1 MNQVKTGRFIAER
14 RKALGYTQLQLAE
27 IIGVSDRTVSK
38 WERGAGM
45 PDVSLMLPLCN
56 ALKISVNDLLCGEK
70 IAENNIVQK
79 TDENVIGIVKTYR
92 KRNKALFVVMFTVFY
107 IVSLLVSV
115 ILSDRF
121 VTKQFMDAGTELS
134 IGFENEIR
142 ALQESKQGMTILKEN
157 IPLYEDCISER
168 FELLEL
174 PLCVMLINKDG
185 TVVAKTDTDENSGDY
200 RECYE
205 QALDEN
211 FGRPGYLS
219 MYSSG
224 KNISYAKSFE
234 YQGEIYVL
242 SAYSSHN
249 QLGAALQSEFFL
261 FSLLV
266 ISACFAGILLL
277 YILIDKLWLS
287 AVV

>member
-1 MNQVKTGRFIAER
+1 M
-14 RKALGYTQLQLAE
+14 
-27 IIGVSDRTVSK
+27 
-38 WERGAGM
+38 
-45 PDVSLMLPLCN
+45 
-56 ALKISVNDLLCGEK
+56 
-70 IAENNIVQK
+70 QK

-174 PLCVMLINKDG
+174 PLCIMLINKDG

-234 YQGEIYVL
+234 YQGEIYIL